1 MKGETFM
8 HYTGTIWRPPFESN
22 SALLQITCGCTHHLC
37 KFCSL
42 YDVDFQM
49 SPMSEIET
57 DLEEL
62 SHFHSGATRVFMTG
76 ANPMVLSFDKLRN
89 LLIKIKHYL
98 PEVKTIGGF
107 ARITDLVPKSIEQ
120 LKELH
125 SLGLDSISIGTETG
139 DDDVL
144 LYVNK
149 GNTVAQTIEQCKK
162 LEIAEISYNIV
173 YLTGLAGSGNGE
185 KNAFE
190 SAKAY
195 NQIRP
200 SSINIV
206 ALTVFPESELYKEIQ
221 SGTYIVEEELEKL
234 YELKTFISNLEISTI
249 VFANTISNVAPFTGQ
264 LPRDKKKII
273 EMLQKVINSTDES
286 ELQRYRNSIHHL

>member
-1 MKGETFM
+1 MKGEIFI

-42 YDVDFQM
+42 YDVDFRM

-62 SHFHSGATRVFMTG
+62 SRFHSGVRRVFMTG
-76 ANPMVLSFDKLRN
+76 ANPMLLSFDKLRN
-89 LLIKIKHYL
+89 LLIKIKQYL

-125 SLGLDSISIGTETG
+125 SLGLDAISIGTETG

-144 LYVNK
+144 FYMNK

-162 LEIAEISYNIV
+162 LEAAEISYNIV

-185 KNAFE
+185 KNALE

-200 SSINIV
+200 NSINIV

-234 YELKTFISNLEISTI
+234 FELKTFISNLEISTI
-249 VFANTISNVAPFTGQ
+249 VFANTISNAAPFTGK

-273 EMLQKVINSTDES
+273 KMLQKVINSTDEK
-286 ELQRYRNSIHHL
+286 ELWRYRNSIRHL